1 MLTEQELVRINDVIL
16 QQMKAGTNDD
26 IKCFAELKFKN
37 GVKSEK
43 ASLDEIIAENNGN
56 QWEIQVLKI
65 GAYNFK
71 TSHPQKT
78 RIEVEFRVPPPPV
91 NKDNT
96 QRPHSI
102 SYYILGN
109 ERNWVYLTSS
119 QLDDRIAKVKIL
131 PIDIYGF
138 TAILAGIILGFLILL
153 LPSANRPIVMPLG
166 YQVIGFFASA
176 SLIIGGIA
184 AIYGF
189 PPYSF
194 CWGDNTKKYSNRRTL
209 GLYVINGVI
218 VALVLSI
225 IGGVFGTLFFL
236 K

>member
-1 MLTEQELVRINDVIL
+1 MRTEIAKTFIYRFMLTEQELVRINDVIL

-91 NKDNT
+91 NM
-96 QRPHSI
+96 
-102 SYYILGN
+102 
-109 ERNWVYLTSS
+109 
-119 QLDDRIAKVKIL
+119 

-218 VALVLSI
+218 VALVLSAYPNNPKN
-225 IGGVFGTLFFL
+225 VV